1 MSSLTISIEVVLTQ
15 EAAKRGA
22 KKGAS
27 HQHANRSELTR
38 ARRQPCQSLATTVS
52 AITDACGA
60 NPNQTSI
67 RPLPPRRRSGATM
80 HQPHLSLA
88 FLHSHDFDELVPT
101 LKLLLALL
109 PALVALAYGV
119 VRPKPQTPPR
129 KAGALDKWR
138 SALASLAVILL
149 VARSIVG
156 TGEIAAL
163 KRA

>member
-1 MSSLTISIEVVLTQ
+1 
-15 EAAKRGA
+15 
-22 KKGAS
+22 
-27 HQHANRSELTR
+27 
-38 ARRQPCQSLATTVS
+38 
-52 AITDACGA
+52 
-60 NPNQTSI
+60 
-67 RPLPPRRRSGATM
+67 M

-138 SALASLAVILL
+138 SALASLAVVLL
-149 VARSIVG
+149 VARSVVG
-156 TGEIAAL
+156 KGQVAAL
-163 KRA
+163 TAAGAAGVLGLLANEEAVLGLSEAWPTRLAWLCVAGAAGWDLARSHSTLDSGSQQLPSR